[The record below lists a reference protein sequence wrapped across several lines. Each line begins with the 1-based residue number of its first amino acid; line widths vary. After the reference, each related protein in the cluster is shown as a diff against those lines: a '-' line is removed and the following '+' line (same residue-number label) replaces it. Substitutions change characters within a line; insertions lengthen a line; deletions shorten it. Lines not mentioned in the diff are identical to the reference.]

1 MMNGMRRAGQTWIGR
16 VIVAILFSFLILSFA
31 VWGIADMI
39 RNVGQVNVA
48 RVGSTDITAL
58 AYRDTYQ
65 TELQNLSRRA
75 RRAITN
81 DEARLLGLEQQVLN
95 KMIAEAAL
103 DQRVK
108 SYGLAISDDTI
119 VKAITSDASFKGSN
133 GAFDRNVFNELI
145 RQNGYTEQ
153 TFVRTQRA
161 VYLRQQLAD
170 TVAGAMPA
178 PTVLRDAVNR
188 YQNETRTAEYFTLGA
203 DKAGELAAPGE
214 AVLQKFFDER
224 KASFRAPDYRK
235 ISLIALTPADVARP
249 DQVTDAEARA
259 VYDAN
264 KARFGSPERRAVQQ
278 IVFPSMDEA
287 RQAAAR
293 IKDGTTFD
301 AIAEERKLSS
311 KDMDLGLV
319 TRDAIIDPKVAE
331 VAFAT
336 PAGTVSEPVE
346 GRFGAV
352 VVRVGE
358 VQPEAV
364 QPFEAAAPEIKAE
377 LAKSRARNA
386 LQDAHDK
393 IEDQRASAKPLA
405 EIAKDQKLTLQVIDA
420 VDRAGRDKAQKPLAL
435 PERESLLKAVFA
447 SDIGVDNEAVP
458 SRDGGYV
465 WFEVN
470 GIEPS
475 RDRTLAEVKAD
486 VEAQW
491 KDDEISSRLAAKAS
505 ELVKRANEGAAIATL
520 AAEIGVQ
527 ANTAQGIKR
536 SGENGGLPQAA
547 VAQVFSTTV
556 GRAAASIGATNQDR
570 VIMRV
575 TGADVPPLLSS
586 QQAAEQIDQQLRVN
600 LGDDILN
607 AYVSQLQKDLGVTIH
622 ETAVRTAVG
631 GGS

>member
-1 MMNGMRRAGQTWIGR
+1 
-16 VIVAILFSFLILSFA
+16 
-31 VWGIADMI
+31 
-39 RNVGQVNVA
+39 
-48 RVGSTDITAL
+48 
-58 AYRDTYQ
+58 
-65 TELQNLSRRA
+65 
-75 RRAITN
+75 
-81 DEARLLGLEQQVLN
+81 
-95 KMIAEAAL
+95 MIAEAAL

-133 GAFDRNVFNELI
+133 GEFDRNVFNELI

-319 TRDAIIDPKVAE
+319 TRDAIIDPNVAE

-352 VVRVGE
+352 IVRVGE

-386 LQDAHDK
+386 LQDVHDK

-405 EIAKDQKLTLQVIDA
+405 EIAKDQKLTLQMIDA

-527 ANTAQGIKR
+527 AEHSAGHQALRRERRLAAGC
-536 SGENGGLPQAA
+536 GGAGLQHDGGPR
-547 VAQVFSTTV
+547 
-556 GRAAASIGATNQDR
+556 GRLASARPT
-570 VIMRV
+570 
-575 TGADVPPLLSS
+575 
-586 QQAAEQIDQQLRVN
+586 
-600 LGDDILN
+600 
-607 AYVSQLQKDLGVTIH
+607 
-622 ETAVRTAVG
+622 RTA
-631 GGS
+631 SSCA